1 MKLDDQYFDS
11 LVKQLD
17 QSEGKADKASLWE
30 GIEARLDER
39 KKRIVFPFWLIGT
52 AAAILVLLTLFIS
65 NQYNSANFIQHE
77 IELAEKKSN
86 YSNKTQTIPDK
97 SSFTTSSVD
106 EKSFTN
112 EIKIEKENF
121 NRTNDSQF
129 ASNNLDTEKAIINQ
143 TKQVYIQSKEN
154 TRLKEVQLNLDKK
167 NVLSVQSNNHLSY
180 NEIKPQL
187 QVRLNQLHTREQL
200 PKTEQESSPKTK
212 RWFAGGNFSPD
223 VSNIELKNE
232 ELRHSTGNISQP
244 EFKSAFSTGVDIGY
258 QIASKWS
265 MRSGVNYANWVGDS
279 ESELNRKTFTFDN
292 DYNNSGEKIV
302 SISEGIAVDSIQTD
316 FRMQMIQLPISFRY
330 KVIDRKIK
338 GFVSSGVQS
347 NWFVDYKQQRNGNS
361 KHIYNMYQSNQD
373 ETQPTNNIQMQMLFS
388 VGFEYPFAT
397 VFSFHL
403 EPEYRLGIYQ
413 SKSSVLKQPAS
424 SMGLRTGIS
433 IKF

>member
-65 NQYNSANFIQHE
+65 NQYNSANFIQHD

-154 TRLKEVQLNLDKK
+154 TRLKEVQLSLDKK
-167 NVLSVQSNNHLSY
+167 MHFLY
-180 NEIKPQL
+180 N
-187 QVRLNQLHTREQL
+187 
-200 PKTEQESSPKTK
+200 
-212 RWFAGGNFSPD
+212 
-223 VSNIELKNE
+223 
-232 ELRHSTGNISQP
+232 
-244 EFKSAFSTGVDIGY
+244 
-258 QIASKWS
+258 
-265 MRSGVNYANWVGDS
+265 
-279 ESELNRKTFTFDN
+279 
-292 DYNNSGEKIV
+292 
-302 SISEGIAVDSIQTD
+302 
-316 FRMQMIQLPISFRY
+316 
-330 KVIDRKIK
+330 
-338 GFVSSGVQS
+338 
-347 NWFVDYKQQRNGNS
+347 
-361 KHIYNMYQSNQD
+361 
-373 ETQPTNNIQMQMLFS
+373 PTI
-388 VGFEYPFAT
+388 T
-397 VFSFHL
+397 
-403 EPEYRLGIYQ
+403 
-413 SKSSVLKQPAS
+413 
-424 SMGLRTGIS
+424 
-433 IKF
+433 